1 MNVLVVHNFY
11 QQAGGEDQV
20 FADETKLLRDRGHAV
35 EQFTVHNDAVDSM
48 GRIKLAR
55 KTIWNR
61 ESYRALRDA
70 VRRHRAEVVHFHNTF
85 PLISPAGYKAARDE
99 GAAVVQTLHNY
110 RLMCPVATFYRD
122 GHVCEECMEK
132 FVPWPGVVHACY
144 RNSRPASA
152 AVAALLTV
160 HRARRTWQH
169 DVDVYIALTEFSR
182 QKFVAGGVPPDKIVI
197 KPNFV
202 GPDPQIGA
210 GDGGYALFVGRLTD
224 EKGVRTL
231 LTAWKSNAVNVGLK
245 ILGDGPLREE
255 VVEAASRTPHKIEYL
270 GRRPLAEVYDVIGR
284 ARVLVFPSQWYEGL
298 PRTIVESYAK
308 GTPVIASRLGSM
320 TELIEPGRSGL
331 LFEAGDA
338 DDLARQ
344 VARVTGSPDELVQM
358 RVGARRLYE
367 ERYTAERN
375 YPVLLG
381 AYAQA
386 LNRRHAAR

>member
-1 MNVLVVHNFY
+1 
-11 QQAGGEDQV
+11 
-20 FADETKLLRDRGHAV
+20 
-35 EQFTVHNDAVDSM
+35 
-48 GRIKLAR
+48 
-55 KTIWNR
+55 
-61 ESYRALRDA
+61 
-70 VRRHRAEVVHFHNTF
+70 
-85 PLISPAGYKAARDE
+85 
-99 GAAVVQTLHNY
+99 
-110 RLMCPVATFYRD
+110 
-122 GHVCEECMEK
+122 
-132 FVPWPGVVHACY
+132 
-144 RNSRPASA
+144 
-152 AVAALLTV
+152 
-160 HRARRTWQH
+160 
-169 DVDVYIALTEFSR
+169 
-182 QKFVAGGVPPDKIVI
+182 VAGGIPPDKIVI

-202 GPDPQIGA
+202 DPDPQIGA

-386 LNRRHAAR
+386 LNGRHAAR